1 MYKRYWLVAFWKNGF
16 EGKMLVYGTEEE
28 MWAYLNSEIG
38 GGDERHTGNYS
49 YSGATDAEVE
59 AARLLK
65 IKAYLCPEIRSH
77 HI

>member
-1 MYKRYWLVAFWKNGF
+1 MYERYWLVAFWKNGF

-28 MWAYLNSEIG
+28 LWDYLNSEIG

-65 IKAYLCPEIRSH
+65 IKAYIAPKIRR
-77 HI
+77 